1 MGQPQT
7 TNIRLHGALRNSV
20 LLLMG
25 RWPFS
30 PALTHTHQQAIHFT
44 VTWLQG
50 TLCIY
55 KCVSL
60 LCKSSYSIWWIQ
72 QNTNHAFS
80 AEGQG
85 KKKWQQKEIKNDQ
98 SHANLFTSPTPNEW
112 PAWLITNMHA
122 TCIWRC
128 LVKYSVISLFF
139 TILYLTKNTWL
150 EFSLKQSIKG
160 VNMPYFTV

>member
-1 MGQPQT
+1 MTELVAYLRPVGRPEPQ
-7 TNIRLHGALRNSV
+7 ISDSFALRNSV

-25 RWPFS
+25 RWLFS
-30 PALTHTHQQAIHFT
+30 PAPTHTHQLAIHFT

-60 LCKSSYSIWWIQ
+60 LCKSSYFIWWIQ

-80 AEGQG
+80 AEGQ

-122 TCIWRC
+122 TCIWHC
-128 LVKYSVISLFF
+128 LVKYSVISLFS
-139 TILYLTKNTWL
+139 TILSWTKNTRL
-150 EFSLKQSIKG
+150 EFSLKKEF
-160 VNMPYFTV
+160 P